1 MFYMLAI
8 KALKKAGNLVEIKKK
23 IPVQYQSWWLTVYY
37 YFFFLVLHLPWNML
51 RFVAVEFA
59 ERR

>member
-37 YFFFLVLHLPWNML
+37 YSFFLVLHFPWNML